1 MAQHSA
7 PHQKV
12 DLGPGFWQ
20 VAIGL
25 TVFNLVS
32 AYYII
37 TYDVSG
43 FLPEAAAP
51 AGDIDA
57 LFKFMAVFGNA
68 IFFYVT
74 GFIVYFAIVWRR
86 RASDAPD
93 AIGIQV
99 HDSPKLEFWWTAIPA
114 VLVVILAV
122 FSVKIWAN
130 LQAQAGD
137 VLTME
142 SIGHQFK
149 YEFRYPKLKASVYDE
164 MHVPVGTP
172 VSLHVTSA
180 DVIHSFW
187 VPEVRV
193 KYDMVPGLVQT
204 LRFTPNKVGTY
215 RVICT
220 EFCGTNHG
228 NMLAKMVI
236 DTPGDF
242 DKWLTKQAQLQTQGS
257 GPVALTGGNAASG
270 ATIFTAKCASCHN
283 ANAGFEGKIVGPGL
297 GKLASD
303 SAHPM
308 LVTGEKPDAAGIS
321 HILINGYQGADK
333 SQGKD
338 GPSLGVMPNKAANGL
353 SNTDVSNL
361 TAYLLSLSAKKS

>member
-7 PHQKV
+7 PQQKV
-12 DLGPGFWQ
+12 DLGPGFWP
-20 VAIGL
+20 VAIGV
-25 TVFNLVS
+25 TVFNLIS
-32 AYYII
+32 AYFII
-37 TYDVSG
+37 TFDVSG

-51 AGDIDA
+51 AADIDA
-57 LFKFMAVFGNA
+57 LFKFMTVIGNA
-68 IFFYVT
+68 IFSYVAV
-74 GFIVYFAIVWRR
+74 FVVYFSIVWRR
-86 RASDAPD
+86 RATDAPD
-93 AIGIQV
+93 AVGIQV
-99 HDSPKLEFWWTAIPA
+99 HDSPKLEFWWTAVPA
-114 VLVVILAV
+114 LLVVILAV
-122 FSVKIWAN
+122 FSVKIWSN

-164 MHVPVGTP
+164 MHVPVGVP
-172 VSLHVTSA
+172 ISLHVTSA

-187 VPEVRV
+187 VPEVRI

-204 LRFTPNKVGTY
+204 MRFTPTKVGTY

-242 DKWLTKQAQLQTQGS
+242 DKWLGKQAQMQAS
-257 GPVALTGGNAASG
+257 GGAPVALAGNAASG
-270 ATIFTAKCASCHN
+270 QTVFTAKCASCHN
-283 ANAGFEGKIVGPGL
+283 ANAGFDGKIVGPGL
-297 GKLASD
+297 GKLAID
-303 SAHPM
+303 PAHPD

-321 HILINGYQGADK
+321 HILINGYQGPDK
-333 SQGKD
+333 STGKD
-338 GPSLGVMPNKAANGL
+338 GAALGVMPNRAANGL
-353 SNTDVSNL
+353 SSADISNL
-361 TAYLLSLSAKKS
+361 TTYLLSLSAKKS

>member
-1 MAQHSA
+1 MAQHTA
-7 PHQKV
+7 PQKV
-12 DLGPGFWQ
+12 NLGPGFWP

-25 TVFNLVS
+25 SIFNLIS

-37 TYDVSG
+37 TYDVTG

-57 LFKFMAVFGNA
+57 LFKFLAVFGNA

-74 GFIVYFAIVWRR
+74 GFLVYFTIVWRR
-86 RASDAPD
+86 RKSDAPD
-93 AIGIQV
+93 AIGIQI
-99 HDSPKLEFWWTAIPA
+99 HDAPKLEFWWTAVPA
-114 VLVVILAV
+114 ILVIILAV
-122 FSVKIWAN
+122 FSVRIWAN
-130 LQAQAGD
+130 LQAASGD

-149 YEFRYPKLKASVYDE
+149 FEFRYPKLKASVYDD
-164 MHVPVGTP
+164 MHLPVGTP

-187 VPEVRV
+187 VPEVRL

-204 LRFTPNKVGTY
+204 MRFTPNRTGTF
-215 RVICT
+215 RIICT

-228 NMLAKMVI
+228 NMLATLHI
-236 DTPGDF
+236 DTPQEF
-242 DKWLTKQAQLQTQGS
+242 NAWLTKETRSQTQGN
-257 GPVALTGGNAASG
+257 GPVSLAGGNAASG
-270 ATIFTAKCASCHN
+270 QSLFGQKCASCHN
-283 ANAGFEGKIVGPGL
+283 ANGGFDQKIVGPGL
-297 GKLASD
+297 GHLAND
-303 SAHPM
+303 STHPQ

-333 SQGKD
+333 SQGKS
-338 GPSLGVMPNKAANGL
+338 GPSLGVMPNRQANAL
-353 SNTDVSNL
+353 NSTDIANL
-361 TAYLLSLSAKKS
+361 TAYLLSLSQKKS